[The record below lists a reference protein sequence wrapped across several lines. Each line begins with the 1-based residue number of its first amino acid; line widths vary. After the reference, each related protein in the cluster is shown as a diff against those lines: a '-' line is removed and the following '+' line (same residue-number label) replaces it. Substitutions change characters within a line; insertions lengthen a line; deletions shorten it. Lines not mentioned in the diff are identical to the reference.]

1 MTNTT
6 NHVSNTVYTID
17 AEGKKL
23 GRVASLAAMHLTGKT
38 NPAFVRNAMHG
49 EKVKIINA
57 SKIDVSAKKLVQKT
71 YERYSGYPGGLRS
84 LRMEEVVAK
93 KGYREVFVK
102 AIYGMVPSNRLRAKI
117 MKNLEVTE

>member
-6 NHVSNTVYTID
+6 IYTID

-23 GRVASLAAMHLTGKT
+23 GRVASLAASHLTGKT
-38 NPAFVRNAMHG
+38 SPTYVRNAIRG

-57 SKIDVSAKKLVQKT
+57 SKISLDPKKAEQKT
-71 YERYSGYPGGLRS
+71 YERYSGYPGGLKS
-84 LRMEEVVAK
+84 LRMEEVIAK

-102 AIYGMVPSNRLRAKI
+102 AVYAMVPSNRLRAKI
-117 MKNLEVTE
+117 MKNLEVVE

>member
-6 NHVSNTVYTID
+6 IYTIN

-23 GRVASLAAMHLTGKT
+23 GRVASLAAAHLTGKT
-38 NPAFVRNAMHG
+38 SPTYVRNAIMG

-57 SKIDVSAKKLVQKT
+57 SKIDIAPKKLTQKT

-84 LRMEEVVAK
+84 LRMEEVIAK
-93 KGYREVFVK
+93 KGHKEVFVK
-102 AIYGMVPSNRLRAKI
+102 AIYGMIPSNRLRAKI
-117 MKNLEVTE
+117 MKHLEIVD

>member
-6 NHVSNTVYTID
+6 NKVSNTIYTID

-23 GRVASLAAMHLTGKT
+23 GRVATLAAMHLTGKT

-49 EKVKIINA
+49 EKVKIVNA
-57 SKIDVSAKKLVQKT
+57 SKISVDPKKLLQKT
-71 YERYSGYPGGLRS
+71 YDRYSGYPGGRRS
-84 LRMEEVVAK
+84 LRMEEVIEK
-93 KGYREVFVK
+93 KGFREVFIK

>member
-6 NHVSNTVYTID
+6 IYTID

-23 GRVASLAAMHLTGKT
+23 GRVASLAAMHLIGKT
-38 NPAFVRNAMHG
+38 SPTFVRNAIRG
-49 EKVKIINA
+49 EKVRIVNA
-57 SKIDVSAKKLVQKT
+57 SKIDLDPKKLQQKT

-84 LRMEEVVAK
+84 LRMEEVIAK

-117 MKNLEVTE
+117 MKNLEIVD